1 MASVSELSDHITGL
15 VGGRP
20 PAPMA
25 GATGGAS
32 GAGDSGASGAYEDLT
47 RLAAAAQA
55 GDAVA
60 RASLLERLA
69 PLVRGAAARAAWRA
83 RSLELGP
90 VLDGD
95 DLQQEAR
102 AIVLRLIEG
111 YREASGP
118 ALPYFA
124 IRLRSKLEQHLRREA
139 RRPAGRRLVWDSE
152 ATQALIDALGPPD
165 VLPPDGGERGVALE
179 GALARLTPRQRR
191 ILFLAYWLDFPDQAI
206 GRRMGLGVAAVRQAR
221 YRALRALRSHLS

>member
-1 MASVSELSDHITGL
+1 MASVSELAEHITGL
-15 VGGRP
+15 AGGRT
-20 PAPMA
+20 AAQVA
-25 GATGGAS
+25 GAA
-32 GAGDSGASGAYEDLT
+32 GASGAYDELT
-47 RLAAAAQA
+47 RLAAAARA
-55 GDAVA
+55 GDSGA
-60 RASLLERLA
+60 RAALLERLT

-83 RSLELGP
+83 RRLELGP

-111 YREASGP
+111 YREAAGP

-124 IRLRSKLEQHLRREA
+124 IRLRSKLEQHVRREA

-165 VLPPDGGERGVALE
+165 VLPPDGGERGAALE
-179 GALARLTPRQRR
+179 VALARLTPRQRR

-206 GRRMGLGVAAVRQAR
+206 GVRLGLGVAAVRQAR
-221 YRALRALRSHLS
+221 YRALRALRSHLA

>member
-1 MASVSELSDHITGL
+1 MASVSELAEHITGL
-15 VGGRP
+15 AGGRP
-20 PAPMA
+20 SVA
-25 GATGGAS
+25 GGVGGTGEPGVY
-32 GAGDSGASGAYEDLT
+32 DELT
-47 RLAAAAQA
+47 RLAAAARS
-55 GDAVA
+55 GDAGA
-60 RASLLERLA
+60 RAALLERLS

-83 RSLELGP
+83 RRLELGP

-111 YREASGP
+111 YREAAGP

-124 IRLRSKLEQHLRREA
+124 IRLRSKLEQHVRREA
-139 RRPAGRRLVWDSE
+139 RRPAGRRLVWDCE

-165 VLPPDGGERGVALE
+165 VLPPDGGERGAALE

-206 GRRMGLGVAAVRQAR
+206 GVRLGLGVAAVRQAR